1 MFEKVV
7 SYFILDETLPEL
19 KYGFYNVFIYFGW
32 MRKGWKGEIRMEF
45 LSRYVVVVVLAI
57 CLCLGYV
64 IKHSISF
71 IPNKYIPLI
80 MAVVGT
86 ILNVWING
94 WTFTPEI
101 LLGGLASGLASTGTY
116 EMVRNIA
123 NKSVDQEAPQLS
135 TNELKRRI
143 LRK

>member
-1 MFEKVV
+1 
-7 SYFILDETLPEL
+7 
-19 KYGFYNVFIYFGW
+19 
-32 MRKGWKGEIRMEF
+32 MEV
-45 LSRYVVVVVLAI
+45 LSQYVVLIVLFI

-94 WTFTPEI
+94 WSLTPEI

-116 EMVRNIA
+116 ELVRNIA
-123 NKSVDQEAPQLS
+123 KK
-135 TNELKRRI
+135 NETVEGLNTK
-143 LRK
+143 